1 MRNEEINI
9 SEQQF
14 LKFKPMQILGVIELK
29 GGLKNIINKIW
40 IEEKKEDQGKNNI
53 VKYSE

>member
-1 MRNEEINI
+1 
-9 SEQQF
+9 
-14 LKFKPMQILGVIELK
+14 MQILGVIELK